1 MGRGRSE
8 KGEDERRGDRAG
20 GGRGGEKIMDG
31 GAPQFHITHSVVG
44 GCGKMGLF
52 MEFFIFFD
60 PIPMSK
66 LELNM
71 IWTQNEG
78 VETTTRTV

>member
-1 MGRGRSE
+1 
-8 KGEDERRGDRAG
+8 
-20 GGRGGEKIMDG
+20 
-31 GAPQFHITHSVVG
+31 
-44 GCGKMGLF
+44 MGLF